1 MAPPHTTTRPQA
13 TDDLDDLFNFLDADN
28 DNAQQN
34 SPPLPQTTRTTTAPN
49 RRQLNGDDP
58 LGLGLGIDEEVKVR
72 KPRAPIA
79 KLDEN
84 RLLSD
89 KGIPRLRRIT
99 KERLRFKGKGYEF
112 QDVSRLL
119 NTYQLWLDSLY
130 PKANFADGITII
142 EKLGHKKRI
151 QVMRKEW
158 IDEDR
163 PKPVVEEEE
172 DGGFVVGDGG
182 GKAEGGEVDGDVM
195 MGGDDREQVGA
206 RNESNG
212 NGESQVIGQLRSS
225 SLLMLDDE
233 ELYAEMDGSTP
244 AAKPTETQEPDEDEL
259 DALLAEESTIA
270 RPAVSHPAAQK
281 VPDHGDDFADDEE
294 AMAMMDW

>member
-1 MAPPHTTTRPQA
+1 MAPPHTITRPQA

-28 DNAQQN
+28 NDAPQN
-34 SPPLPQTTRTTTAPN
+34 SPPAHTTTKTN
-49 RRQLNGDDP
+49 TNQRQLNGDDP

-79 KLDEN
+79 KLDET

-99 KERLRFKGKGYEF
+99 KDRLRFKGKGYEF

-130 PKANFADGITII
+130 PKANFADGIAMI

-163 PKPVVEEEE
+163 PKPAVEEE
-172 DGGFVVGDGG
+172 DADFVVGNGG
-182 GKAEGGEVDGDVM
+182 EKVEGGEVEGDVTM
-195 MGGDDREQVGA
+195 GDDNGEKFEG
-206 RNESNG
+206 RNEANE
-212 NGESQVIGQLRSS
+212 NGESQGVGQLRSS
-225 SLLMLDDE
+225 SPLMLDDE
-233 ELYAEMDGSTP
+233 ELYAEMDGSIP
-244 AAKPTETQEPDEDEL
+244 AAKPAGAQEPDEDEL
-259 DALLAEESTIA
+259 DALLAEETAIERPTIPQSA
-270 RPAVSHPAAQK
+270 TQK
-281 VPDHGDDFADDEE
+281 VPDQGDDFADDEE
-294 AMAMMDW
+294 AMAMMGW